1 MSSSMINR
9 ALSNIR
15 TEIDFLRESKVI
27 SDDVYRQIDQLLP
40 QKYDPNS
47 VGSGNSTPVGYP
59 QPQSRDNN
67 QGVLEYVEA
76 IYDFEPQQEGDLR
89 LRVGDKIQVLEKPSP
104 EWYKGRSNGV
114 VGMFPSNYVK
124 VIAGPERDY
133 SQQQQQALPPPPM
146 YSSDSTQGSKHSLFH
161 NQQPPPPQPQLQ
173 PQPQP
178 QPQQPVY
185 YQPPANAPQQI
196 IVQQE
201 QPNKSKHEGLKR
213 FGKQLGNAAIFGA
226 GATIGSDLVNSI
238 F

>member
-40 QKYDPNS
+40 QKYDPNA
-47 VGSGNSTPVGYP
+47 VGTSAGTGY
-59 QPQSRDNN
+59 QPQSRDDD
-67 QGVLEYVEA
+67 QGVMEYVEA

-104 EWYKGRSNGV
+104 EWHKGRSNGV

-124 VIAGPERDY
+124 VIAGTEGGY
-133 SQQQQQALPPPPM
+133 SQQQQQQVPPPPM
-146 YSSDSTQGSKHSLFH
+146 YSSDSTQSSKHSLFH
-161 NQQPPPPQPQLQ
+161 HHHHQQQQQ
-173 PQPQP
+173 QQ
-178 QPQQPVY
+178 QQQPVY
-185 YQPPANAPQQI
+185 YQPPAGPPQPAPQQI

-201 QPNKSKHEGLKR
+201 QPQKSKHEGLKR